1 MNANQADAEIN
12 ALLADLW
19 QRHLPSMHE
28 RLKTLDRAALL
39 AATGSLAEN
48 ERTEALSIAHKLA
61 GNLGMFG
68 HGQAGS
74 VASEIEH
81 ILKEPTPESLAH
93 LATLARRLRHALAPH
108 LE

>member
-1 MNANQADAEIN
+1 MSANHADAEIS

-19 QRHLPSMHE
+19 QRHLPSTHE
-28 RLKTLDRAALL
+28 RLNLLDHAAL
-39 AATGSLAEN
+39 AAAAGRLDEPGRAE
-48 ERTEALSIAHKLA
+48 AQSVAHKLA

-81 ILKEPTPESLAH
+81 ILKEPTPETLSQLA
-93 LATLARRLRHALAPH
+93 ALARRLRHTLEPH
-108 LE
+108 L